1 MPKSVWLLTLSSTDA
16 SSFFWPVV
24 ESVSP
29 ASSSDL
35 PPTALAVAVLVDAL
49 LAWADT
55 LTAPVAVSMLRSM
68 LALATSFNSTV
79 PTAAPTAAFS
89 PWALPL
95 ALVVVVLVWSTNS
108 VTAPGLTRVEPVPN
122 RAVVVLLT
130 MASATAGVM
139 AIPPLAPASTSVL
152 TA

>member
-1 MPKSVWLLTLSSTDA
+1 
-16 SSFFWPVV
+16 VV

-35 PPTALAVAVLVDAL
+35 PPTALAVAVFVEAL
-49 LAWADT
+49 LACAET

-68 LALATSFNSTV
+68 VALATSFNSTM

-89 PWALPL
+89 PCALPL
-95 ALVVVVLVWSTNS
+95 ALVVVLLAWSTSS
-108 VTAPGLTRVEPVPN
+108 VTAPGLTSVEPVPN

-130 MASATAGVM
+130 MASATAGVIAM
-139 AIPPLAPASTSVL
+139 PPLAPASTSVS